1 MNISIETMET
11 LSMLFACATIILAII
26 YVRKLK
32 KQINNVEKAFKE
44 LSMLYYEIKNK
55 KENA

>member
-44 LSMLYYEIKNK
+44 LSKLYYEEKIK

>member
-1 MNISIETMET
+1 MEI
-11 LSMLFACATIILAII
+11 LSLLFACATILLAVFYI
-26 YVRKLK
+26 RKLK

-44 LSMLYYEIKNK
+44 LSKLYYEEKIK